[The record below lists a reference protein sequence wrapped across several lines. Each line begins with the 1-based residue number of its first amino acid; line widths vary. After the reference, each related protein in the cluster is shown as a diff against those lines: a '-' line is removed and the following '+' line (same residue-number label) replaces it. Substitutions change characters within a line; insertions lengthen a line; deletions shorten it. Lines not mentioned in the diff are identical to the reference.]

1 MASMGDPGRDAY
13 AAHLARTQE
22 DDDAATREGLE
33 VWFDEALAGAA
44 GRALDVGAGRG
55 QALDYL
61 AARGLVPEAWEPDPT
76 LAGGLRGR
84 GALVH
89 DDPDPAAFLR
99 GQAGR
104 FDVVFCK
111 DVLEHLARE
120 QALEVTRLMGQALR
134 PGGRLVVSVPHAV
147 SFRGVY
153 VRYADFTHQ
162 AAFTEESLRYV
173 LERAGLG
180 DVAFFAPRFRFKARP
195 STLAYRAV
203 RRGWFAVLRA
213 IYWIEHPSRRGQPA
227 HFFPRLVASAR
238 RGP

>member
-1 MASMGDPGRDAY
+1 MSPMSDPGRDAY
-13 AAHLARTQE
+13 ADHLARTQE
-22 DDDAATREGLE
+22 EDEADARDGLA

-55 QALDYL
+55 QALDHL
-61 AARGLVPEAWEPDPT
+61 AAKGLLPEAWEPDPA
-76 LAGGLRGR
+76 LADALRRR
-84 GALVH
+84 GAVVH
-89 DDPDPAAFLR
+89 DEPDPVAFLR

-111 DVLEHLARE
+111 DVLEHLPRE
-120 QALEVTRLMGQALR
+120 QVVEVVRLMGAALR

-162 AAFTEESLRYV
+162 AAYTEESLRYV

-180 DVAFFAPRFRFKARP
+180 EVRFFAPRFRFKARP
-195 STLAYRAV
+195 ATIAYRAV
-203 RRGWFAVLRA
+203 RRAWFAALRA

-238 RGP
+238 RP